1 VVVNGCQR
9 EQLLKREDM
18 PDTGENREIGR
29 RVNAKE
35 VEVVSESKKLLE
47 KVRSAEDK
55 TIAGSRGAKKKRTAP
70 SR

>member
-1 VVVNGCQR
+1 
-9 EQLLKREDM
+9 M
-18 PDTGENREIGR
+18 PDTGENREIRR

-47 KVRSAEDK
+47 KVKSTKDN
-55 TIAGSRGAKKKRTAP
+55 TIAGPRGAKKKRTAP